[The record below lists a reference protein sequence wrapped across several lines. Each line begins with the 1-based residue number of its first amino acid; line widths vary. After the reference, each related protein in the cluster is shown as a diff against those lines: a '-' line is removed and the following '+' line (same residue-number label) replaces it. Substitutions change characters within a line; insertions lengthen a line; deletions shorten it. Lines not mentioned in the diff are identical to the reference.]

1 MFSSHFCQFSQF
13 SKNKAFTAAIFASKY
28 QQMGQHKNSKYFKG
42 NLLPALAILLFLA
55 ACSNGKKSTEEDT
68 DSTIAVQ
75 TEILTI
81 TPFTSEI
88 AVSGNIEGSTTVK
101 LGFMVPGKVNLIS
114 GKTGQFL
121 AQGQLIASL
130 DPTNY
135 ALNKQLADLQLNEV
149 SDEYNRLKILYGRG
163 SLSESDF
170 TKIGFSLQSA
180 QLKQKLE
187 LKNLNDTRLYAP
199 IGGVLLSKQAEVGEI
214 ISAGTPLF
222 VVADIRKVKVLA
234 FIPEGELNGLH
245 IGQDANVNITALDKS
260 FIGKITEV
268 GAVADAASRAF
279 MIKIELDNAGLQVRP
294 GMVAEI
300 SIARSSQK
308 TGIQLPPE
316 CIINELGN
324 QSYVYVADKVSHKAF
339 KRRVSLGKM
348 MDNKIEILSGLSL
361 GEEVITSGQTKLS
374 DGSLITIVKY

>member
-1 MFSSHFCQFSQF
+1 MDQH
-13 SKNKAFTAAIFASKY
+13 KTSKY
-28 QQMGQHKNSKYFKG
+28 LKG
-42 NLLPALAILLFLA
+42 NLLPALAVLLFLA
-55 ACSNGKKSTEEDT
+55 ACSNGKKSTGEDS

-75 TEILTI
+75 TETLTG
-81 TPFTSEI
+81 TPLSSEI
-88 AVSGNIEGSTTVK
+88 TVSGTIEGSTTVK
-101 LGFMVPGKVNLIS
+101 LGFMVPGKINLIS
-114 GKTGQFL
+114 GKTGQFVT
-121 AQGQLIASL
+121 QGQLIASL

-135 ALNKQLADLQLNEV
+135 ALNKQLADLQLNEAN
-149 SDEYNRLKILYGRG
+149 DEYNRLKILHGRG

-170 TKIGFSLQSA
+170 TKAGFSLQSA

-187 LKNLNDTRLYAP
+187 LKNLNDTRLYTP
-199 IGGVLLSKQAEVGEI
+199 VGGVLLSKEAEAGEI

-245 IGQDANVNITALDKS
+245 IGQDASVNITALDKT
-260 FIGKITEV
+260 ITGKITEV

-279 MIKIELDNAGLQVRP
+279 MVKIEIDNAGLQVRP

-300 SIARSSQK
+300 SIAGSSQK
-308 TGIQLPPE
+308 TGIQLPAE

-348 MDNKIEILSGLSL
+348 MANKIEILSGLSL

-374 DGSLITIVKY
+374 DGSFITIVKY